1 MQKTKTM
8 ASVIFPVAPQKIL
21 SDRQIDNRIKKL
33 AELEEETKKI
43 KKEVEAIKA
52 EIISAMPAAEL
63 TTSHYKIH
71 YTTYPQKRIDTAA
84 LKKALPEVAEKY
96 TKISQSHKFTYSE
109 I

>member
-8 ASVIFPVAPQKIL
+8 ASVIFPVAPQKLL

-33 AELEEETKKI
+33 ADLECTIKDL

-52 EIISAMPAAEL
+52 EIIDAMPAAEL

-84 LKKALPEVAEKY
+84 LKKAMPEVAEKF